1 MFVQYERSFSP
12 CQLPSQAVRAA
23 AITAYQE
30 PLVVGEFDDPST
42 PDRGVVLSVV
52 ATGICHSD
60 WHSWMG
66 HENLPGLPHVPGHE
80 VVGTIASVGLEVSN
94 WRVGD
99 LVTVPFS
106 LGCGECRSCRDG
118 FLNTCDRAFTPGF
131 TAWGTW
137 AEYVA
142 IDHADLNLVRLPTGL
157 DPVDAVALGCR
168 FITAFRAV
176 VDRGRVQEG
185 EWLVV
190 HGCGGVGLSA
200 VMIGSALG
208 ARVMAVD
215 IDPASLA
222 LASTLGAE
230 RVIDARDEDLIDQI
244 MEATDGGAHVSIEA
258 VGRTE
263 TVRNSLA
270 SLRKHGRHV
279 QVGLLLAEHGEP
291 AIPMEPVIMGEQ
303 EILGVRG
310 MPATDYGRVFEL
322 VESGAVDPSR
332 LVTGTVSLEEASD
345 ILEAMADFQG
355 VGVTVIDRL

>member
-1 MFVQYERSFSP
+1 VGYA
-12 CQLPSQAVRAA
+12 LWIVRAA
-23 AITAYQE
+23 AITEYRQ
-30 PLVVGEFDDPST
+30 PLVVDQFDDPET
-42 PDRGVVLSVV
+42 PERGVVLQVEAS
-52 ATGICHSD
+52 GICQSD

-66 HENLPGLPHVPGHE
+66 HEDLPGLPHVPGHE
-80 VVGTIASVGLEVSN
+80 MVGVVVSVGPLVSD
-94 WRVGD
+94 WEIGD
-99 LVTVPFS
+99 RVTVPFS
-106 LGCGECRSCRDG
+106 VGCGDCRSCRDG
-118 FLNTCDRAFTPGF
+118 YLNTCDRAFTPGF
-131 TAWGTW
+131 SVWGSW

-142 IDHADLNLVRLPTGL
+142 IDHADLNLVRLPDGL
-157 DPVDAVALGCR
+157 DSVDAVALGCR

-176 VDRGRVQEG
+176 ADRGRVRERD
-185 EWLVV
+185 WLVV

-200 VMIGSALG
+200 VMIGSAFG
-208 ARVMAVD
+208 ARVVAVD

-230 RVIDARDEDLIDQI
+230 VVVDARGHGFLEHILDV
-244 MEATDGGAHVSIEA
+244 TSGGAQVSIEA
-258 VGRTE
+258 VGRTQ

-322 VESGAVDPSR
+322 VDSGAVDPSR
-332 LVTGTVSLEEASD
+332 LVTGTVSLDDASNVV
-345 ILEAMADFQG
+345 EVMGDFTG
-355 VGVTVIDRL
+355 VGVTVIDRF